1 MRALRYNIFM
11 TRKQRQE
18 KPTVTIQAGGKKINV
33 SVGTPL
39 SEIVPRV
46 LPVKKRKPLVA
57 LLEGEMV
64 DLHTAIE
71 RDAHV
76 QFFDFTHPEGQRTYT
91 RSLFFLLSY
100 IVNKIFPSHRFKVY
114 YSISNGIYC
123 EVEGKDNITSN
134 EATKMKDIM
143 RQLVEE
149 NQVFRRETTNWE
161 KAINIFSQQGRED
174 LVKLFR
180 YWRTPAVSLYA
191 LEEYYDYFYGPLVPS
206 TGYIKLF
213 GLAMVPPGFI
223 VQVPRTSEPD
233 NLPPFTFRPKLY
245 EAFKEAF
252 QWAGI
257 LEIKN
262 VGDLNQAIAHL
273 KGQEIVEV
281 AEAFHEKK
289 IAQIADQISQK
300 KGVVR
305 MAMIAG
311 PSSSGKTTFARRL
324 LIQLRANGWK
334 PIAISLDDYF
344 RERQDIGEG
353 NFEEYEKPE
362 AVDLKLFEKQ
372 MNALIEGKEVEL
384 PHYNFVTG
392 KREFRG
398 HKAQLSREGIVVVEG
413 LHALNPKISKDI
425 SRENKFNI
433 YVSAVTQI
441 SIDDHNRIS
450 TTDSRLIRRL
460 VRDSQFRGRDAHEV
474 FHMWPHVRQG
484 EEKYI
489 FPFQEE
495 ADVFFN
501 SSLIFELS
509 ILRQYAEPLLRGIT
523 PENPMYLEAYR
534 LYAFL
539 NHFMPLNP
547 SSVPSNS
554 ILREFIGRAV

>member
-1 MRALRYNIFM
+1 M
-11 TRKQRQE
+11 TRKHKKTPPPVSVE
-18 KPTVTIQAGGKKINV
+18 VAGKKI
-33 SVGTPL
+33 SVPSGTPL
-39 SEIVPRV
+39 TEIASRA
-46 LPVKKRKPLVA
+46 LTQKQREPLVA

-64 DLHTAIE
+64 DLHTAVE
-71 RDAHV
+71 RDSHV
-76 QFFDFTHPEGQRTYT
+76 HFFDFIHPEGQRTYT

-100 IVNKIFPSHRFKVY
+100 AVSKIFPDCRLKVY

-123 EVEGKDNITSN
+123 EVEGKDGVTSN
-134 EATKMKDIM
+134 EATKLKEAMQHII
-143 RQLVEE
+143 QE
-149 NQVFRRETTNWE
+149 NLSFRREITNWE
-161 KAINIFSQQGRED
+161 KAISIFSRQGRED
-174 LVKLFR
+174 LVRLFR

-191 LEEYYDYFYGPLVPS
+191 LDNYYDYFYGPLVPS
-206 TGYIKLF
+206 TGCVKTF

-223 VQVPRTSEPD
+223 VQVPRVTEPD
-233 NLPPFTFRPKLY
+233 TLPPFTFRPKLY

-252 QWAGI
+252 QWASI

-300 KGVVR
+300 RGAVR

-324 LIQLRANGWK
+324 LTQLRANGWK
-334 PIAISLDDYF
+334 PVTISLDDYF
-344 RERQDIGEG
+344 RERKDLGEE
-353 NFEEYEKPE
+353 NYKEFEKPE
-362 AVDLKLFEKQ
+362 AVDLELFEEQ
-372 MNALIEGKEVEL
+372 MHALVEGKEVEL
-384 PHYNFVTG
+384 PHFNFVNG

-398 HKAQLSREGIVVVEG
+398 KKVRLSREGIVVIEG
-413 LHALNPKISKDI
+413 LHALNPMMSKEI
-425 SRENKFNI
+425 SREHKFNI
-433 YVSAVTQI
+433 YVSSVTQI

-450 TTDSRLIRRL
+450 TTDSRLIRRM
-460 VRDSQFRGRDAHEV
+460 VRDSQFRGRDAEEV
-474 FHMWPHVRQG
+474 FHMWPHVREG

-501 SSLIFELS
+501 SALIFELS

-523 PENPMYLEAYR
+523 PENPAYLESYR

-539 NHFMPLNP
+539 SHFMPLNP
-547 SSVPSNS
+547 ASVPSNS
-554 ILREFIGRAV
+554 ILREFIGRAF